1 MRINQSNMCVKQVC
15 KFAETLQFLDQRST
29 SGDAARQYQRRGAST
44 IMDIHRMVVLL
55 LLLSSARAFVIQRI
69 TGANSSELAFASC
82 GGGT

>member
-15 KFAETLQFLDQRST
+15 KFETLLDQRST
-29 SGDAARQYQRRGAST
+29 SGDAARQYQRRGVLAR
-44 IMDIHRMVVLL
+44 MDIHRMVVLL

-69 TGANSSELAFASC
+69 TGANSSELAFASS